1 MKTFLWRIIDSE
13 KAFRA
18 TLTVA
23 MLVICAA
30 MVSTVP
36 TGCTTTGG
44 GTNTF
49 NVTAAATAIKAVL
62 GPLVVY
68 EENADP
74 STVVD
79 FQTASAAL
87 GVLISNSSTDTA
99 ALSAALQS
107 LGKTDLVKLAISEA
121 VGLYA
126 IYLGQA
132 VANGVSQNDTAKVL
146 LQAFKDA
153 LDSGVKAQTVR
164 VKAQRAAVKTK

>member
-1 MKTFLWRIIDSE
+1 MKKMKSLLLAIP
-13 KAFRA
+13 
-18 TLTVA
+18 VA
-23 MLVICAA
+23 LMALSV
-30 MVSTVP
+30 VP
-36 TGCTTTGG
+36 VTQTGCTTTGG

-99 ALSAALQS
+99 ALSVALQN
-107 LGKTDLVKLAISEA
+107 LGKTELVKLAISEA

-132 VANGVSQNDTAKVL
+132 VANGVSQSDTAKVL

-164 VKAQRAAVKTK
+164 VKALRAPVKTK